1 MDFKKELLS
10 HLSKDDDFNKQ
21 INFAS
26 GAFKSAQL
34 PGHCKI
40 TLLEWI
46 LNLNVQDKIIWH
58 TVHGWINSNY
68 FKELT
73 RHEIDNKDIKL
84 IVEVVILKIS
94 QEEDFSNTEIICN
107 TLLSLLN
114 NRLFEQYF
122 CTDVK
127 LCLKLIDAVLSR
139 FSCPNDF
146 VKFLSKYIFYKSLLA
161 TEGFLYN
168 FLHIIFP
175 TLVKCVVKFSDK
187 QVFAQVSR
195 VVQKCIFYNNHKK
208 YGNAVNILFENQQED
223 ESGLEMLLKHLI
235 KICNSNKKFPEV
247 QFKLVFHALAVAYE
261 NDPLLMFKFLVV
273 LLRMTGFDFKDV
285 LSLTGV
291 MFKSELEVTER
302 SQRIF
307 LELLDVLEET
317 KLDLRSKIGEV
328 TVTDLLKSIITNSIL
343 CYTPST
349 LNYQLLKKIVILD
362 PTLTQTLTEEILQY
376 IVLANNEG
384 QAEDYELLMLE
395 IFDTFS
401 KLHRIENLVSKI
413 ISVLNN
419 YFDAKTEESFDLKT
433 ENVLTKKILDSFSRN
448 IESLAS
454 WQVINVFKTFLFSL
468 KKLVG
473 NANGFQSGNIQYC
486 FHMEF
491 LSELIGN
498 FLSSI
503 RVAEHT
509 VAVNVVEK
517 TKKCLSE
524 LEVVLK
530 NFGNG
535 LLNRKH
541 NCSLMRSF
549 LNIAYYWA
557 EVTLVLKYY
566 SSNQDDNEVKSA
578 ADYNFAACNITYVHP
593 YLTVDEW
600 CLISERISNF
610 GEISCKQLLYKLFI
624 QKVRA
629 LYIFEQKVNEEIL
642 QDLSRYITRDL
653 EENWKYILQNKF
665 LTNNLVPLMD
675 SSSINLLADKLVAN
689 ITDLDDTQLNQYI
702 FNNSCV
708 LNAVAYSIIVKSD
721 KIISKRKRKH
731 DEDLVDAKKL
741 STKVSNMVTVDTFCN
756 DGHNEDLIKK
766 LKKVYESYK
775 VDHNVE
781 VKFNEAKLLELL
793 EVLKKFPV
801 VFCKESVQKC
811 FLVYLFSLHK
821 ELRQDFSKGRYVD
834 VQSSLE
840 NIILGMLQQHK
851 YRLDDIFNM
860 ETICQEVLT
869 SFNEWRDIFVL
880 IIESVFKNKDAIANY
895 ESLIAHI
902 SDKLH
907 IPTYMHC
914 GIIILNTL
922 NKFKKVKA
930 TKKAKDV
937 ADNYKLILCNKMYD
951 LVVTNDPQDYLI
963 PAYAYT
969 LKTFLVQNEKEKMSK
984 LVSILEPYTSF
995 VLQRHEEYD
1004 KTGYL
1009 QLFNIVLHNKTK
1021 LSSASE
1027 DLPMQIWKVCK
1038 NNCKVYS
1045 RIDEYSQLIMLIVGY
1060 VSNDDFCTMTQD
1072 LLKISESLIKKS
1084 KHQQLKNLLKTWES
1098 VIASNINPV
1107 KTKNLQES
1115 VVLLLS
1121 QLVQLLE
1128 NCICNKEIFDSVMNF
1143 GILVVKTNHFHLTP
1157 AMADILIL
1165 TVTVLLNKENI
1176 DFQQSCTLSISLL
1189 SNLLKYRKS
1198 LIMDRLPPYLQ
1209 EYRGLLKK
1217 ICSESNADI
1226 PKEEDVVRQLAD
1238 SAFQL
1243 EKLTKSLVVYQK
1255 DMSRIAM
1262 YLIADVLDQYEKVT
1276 ILPIVKMHLN
1286 NCVYSLITIC
1296 DQHAVSYLM
1305 RVLSS
1310 ASTEIF
1316 KVMYDHYKKYYRFTG
1331 KA

>member
-1 MDFKKELLS
+1 MKQILILSYMEYGIIELLL
-10 HLSKDDDFNKQ
+10 HLKKDDDFTKQ
-21 INFAS
+21 IAFAS

-84 IVEVVILKIS
+84 IVE
-94 QEEDFSNTEIICN
+94 
-107 TLLSLLN
+107 
-114 NRLFEQYF
+114 
-122 CTDVK
+122 
-127 LCLKLIDAVLSR
+127 
-139 FSCPNDF
+139 
-146 VKFLSKYIFYKSLLA
+146 
-161 TEGFLYN
+161 
-168 FLHIIFP
+168 
-175 TLVKCVVKFSDK
+175 
-187 QVFAQVSR
+187 
-195 VVQKCIFYNNHKK
+195 CIFYNNHKK
-208 YGNAVNILFENQQED
+208 YGNAVNILFENHQED
-223 ESGLEMLLKHLI
+223 ESGLEILLKHLI

-247 QFKLVFHALAVAYE
+247 QFKLIFHALAVAYE
-261 NDPLLMFKFLVV
+261 NDPLLMFKFLVI
-273 LLRMTGFDFKDV
+273 LLRITGFNFKDV

-291 MFKSELEVTER
+291 LFESSEMVVTER

-317 KLDLRSKIGEV
+317 KLDLRSKIEEV
-328 TVTDLLKSIITNSIL
+328 TVTDLLKSIMTNSIL
-343 CYTPST
+343 CNTPSA

-376 IVLANNEG
+376 ILLANNED
-384 QAEDYELLMLE
+384 QSEDYELLMLE

-419 YFDAKTEESFDLKT
+419 YFDTKTEESFDLKVKIQKRILT
-433 ENVLTKKILDSFSRN
+433 ERELEDILADSDF
-448 IESLAS
+448 
-454 WQVINVFKTFLFSL
+454 FLSDDS
-468 KKLVG
+468 
-473 NANGFQSGNIQYC
+473 NNDCRNIQYC

-498 FLSSI
+498 FISSI

-524 LEVVLK
+524 LEEVLK
-530 NFGNG
+530 TFGNG

-549 LNIAYYWA
+549 LNIAYHWA

-566 SSNQDDNEVKSA
+566 SFNQDDNEVKSV

-610 GEISCKQLLYKLFI
+610 GELSCKQLLYKLFI

-642 QDLSRYITRDL
+642 QDLSRYISRDL
-653 EENWKYILQNKF
+653 EENWKYILKNKF

-675 SSSINLLADKLVAN
+675 FSSINLIADKLVAN
-689 ITDLDDTQLNQYI
+689 MTDLDDIQLNQHI

-708 LNAVAYSIIVKSD
+708 LNAVVYSIIVKCD

-731 DEDLVDAKKL
+731 DEDLVDTKKL
-741 STKVSNMVTVDTFCN
+741 STKVSNMVTADTFCN
-756 DGHNEDLIKK
+756 DDNNEDLIKK

-781 VKFNEAKLLELL
+781 IKFNEAKLLELF
-793 EVLKKFPV
+793 EVLIKFPV
-801 VFCKESVQKC
+801 VFCKESAQKC
-811 FLVYLFSLHK
+811 FLLYLFSLHK
-821 ELRQDFSKGRYVD
+821 DLRQDFSEGHYAD
-834 VQSSLE
+834 VQSRLE
-840 NIILGMLQQHK
+840 TIILGMLQQHK
-851 YRLDDIFNM
+851 FRLDDIFNM
-860 ETICQEVLT
+860 ETICQEIMT

-880 IIESVFKNKDAIANY
+880 IIESIFKNKDAIANY
-895 ESLIAHI
+895 ESLISHI
-902 SDKLH
+902 ADKLH

-922 NKFKKVKA
+922 NKYKKVKA
-930 TKKAKDV
+930 TKEAKDV

-969 LKTFLVQNEKEKMSK
+969 LKTFLVQNEKEKISK

-1004 KTGYL
+1004 KNGYL

-1021 LSSASE
+1021 LSNASE

-1038 NNCKVYS
+1038 NNCKVYF
-1045 RIDEYSQLIMLIVGY
+1045 RNEEYSQLIMLIVGY

-1072 LLKISESLIKKS
+1072 LLGISENLIKKS
-1084 KHQQLKNLLKTWES
+1084 KHQQLTNLLKTWES

-1115 VVLLLS
+1115 IVLLLS
-1121 QLVQLLE
+1121 QLIQLLE
-1128 NCICNKEIFDSVMNF
+1128 NCTYDKELFESVMNF
-1143 GILVVKTNHFHLTP
+1143 GIVVVKTNHFHLTS

-1176 DFQQSCTLSISLL
+1176 DFHQSCTLSISLL

-1198 LIMDRLPPYLQ
+1198 LILDRLPPYLQ
-1209 EYRGLLKK
+1209 EYRALLKK
-1217 ICSESNADI
+1217 ICFESNADI

-1238 SAFQL
+1238 CAFQL

-1276 ILPIVKMHLN
+1276 ILPNVKMHLN